1 MTVVDGVLTVIQ
13 ARTAAA
19 RLPRKILL
27 PLGGRPALAR
37 MPERVRFAALAGT
50 TVVATTTLTEVDAI
64 EALSADEG
72 FPCFRDDPIDLLDRD
87 LQAARTFD
95 ALLVVVSA
103 ASHLRRPPSGARTVR
118 NQLVGVRI
126 MRFGEGTGRPC
137 PAASPARPEG
147 E

>member
-1 MTVVDGVLTVIQ
+1 MRDSRFDTFRHTGDYEKADG
-13 ARTAAA
+13 A
-19 RLPRKILL
+19 P
-27 PLGGRPALAR
+27 
-37 MPERVRFAALAGT
+37 RFAKDSYEALRLRFIRT
-50 TVVATTTLTEVDAI
+50 QRDEVDAI